1 MENKKK
7 RGRKPKNQLITDDPE
22 PDENVLLSEKKKRGR
37 KKKYEIENFE
47 KIINRNE
54 INNFNHSV
62 IYSDD
67 DESSKCEDTSVKN
80 ISFGNLNITVSKK
93 IPCPDDQFVLR
104 FDNEVTNSNIINGN
118 TINIHEFSS
127 DEETEVPIEHF
138 TVCEKNYTEQKQY
151 IPKVISECKE
161 KETRSFKNLK
171 VITTIKNLHFVDT
184 LPEKTDI
191 CCWWCC
197 HRFDDCPCT
206 LPVQRG
212 KKDTFDCIGIFC
224 SWNCTKAYHYYTVD
238 YKKKNTSMDLIHSLL
253 QSAYGVNKSLSIK
266 PAPPRQCLDIFGGYM
281 SISEFR
287 KNNTCN
293 YRLNLVKS
301 NFIFPEIMEINTVK
315 VKHQET
321 KNLRL
326 SRPGFI

>member
-1 MENKKK
+1 MEIKKK
-7 RGRKPKNQLITDDPE
+7 RGRKPKNQSLTDDPE
-22 PDENVLLSEKKKRGR
+22 PEECILQEKKKRGR

-93 IPCPDDQFVLR
+93 IPSPDDQFILR
-104 FDNEVTNSNIINGN
+104 FDNTKVANSSETFNG

-127 DEETEVPIEHF
+127 DEETEVPIEQF

-161 KETRSFKNLK
+161 KEIRSFKNLK
-171 VITTIKNLHFVDT
+171 VITTIKNLHFDT

-197 HRFDDCPCT
+197 HKFDECPCT

-212 KKDTFDCIGIFC
+212 KQGTFDCIGVFC

-238 YKKKNTSMDLIHSLL
+238 YKKKNNSMDLIHSLL
-253 QSAYGVNKSLSIK
+253 QSVYGVNKSLSIN
-266 PAPPRQCLDIFGGYM
+266 PAPPRQCLDMFGGHM
-281 SISEFR
+281 TISEFR

-301 NFIFPEIMEINTVK
+301 NFIFPEIMEMNTIK

-326 SRPGFI
+326 SRPNGL

>member
-7 RGRKPKNQLITDDPE
+7 RGRKPKYPVLSDDPE
-22 PDENVLLSEKKKRGR
+22 PEETVLLSEKKKRGR

-67 DESSKCEDTSVKN
+67 DETSKCEDTSVKN

-93 IPCPDDQFVLR
+93 IPSQDDQFVLR
-104 FDNEVTNSNIINGN
+104 FDGTNGN

-127 DEETEVPIEHF
+127 DEDTEVPIEHF
-138 TVCEKNYTEQKQY
+138 VCEKKYTEQKQY

-161 KETRSFKNLK
+161 KETQSFKNVK
-171 VITTIKNLHFVDT
+171 VITTIKNLHFDT
-184 LPEKTDI
+184 LPEKTNI

-197 HRFDDCPCT
+197 HAFDECPCT

-212 KKDTFDCIGIFC
+212 KNDTFDCIGIFC

-238 YKKKNTSMDLIHSLL
+238 YKKKNNSMDLIHSLL
-253 QSAYGVNKSLSIK
+253 QSVYGVNKSLSIK
-266 PAPPRQCLDIFGGYM
+266 PAPPRQCLDMFGGYM

-287 KNNTCN
+287 KNNTHN
-293 YRLNLVKS
+293 YRLQLVKS
-301 NFIFPEIMEINTVK
+301 NFIFPEIMEIHTVK
-315 VKHQET
+315 VKHQEN

-326 SRPGFI
+326 SRPSVV